1 MAETATTTAD
11 TKEAEI
17 GPMENF
23 LKNNIKTVDR
33 DLPKLLAAIKDK
45 FKKRKWPQKDNKKSF
60 KCLDL
65 LLGILGGDNKKD
77 VLMDYL
83 NTATR
88 KSMKE
93 SIKKNDPDAYDVKA
107 NIKLMLEDCRKQTN
121 ASQTDPIVNSVR
133 INLLKLLNGAKGQG
147 RKKLL
152 EDGFAFGTSTWAKAY
167 DDVIENGMAVYKQP
181 ISVQGRS
188 SVSVNLKSKIHD
200 HVMNSENDYI
210 KVLPAGDK
218 TTKGAVA
225 LNCGIREIYNAFSQK
240 NELGYDSFRKLVSG
254 KKDSATPKLRKW
266 LHETDHCQI
275 CPQRETAISAMQ
287 VLVST
292 ASSKSSLSSLRE
304 IFDNVVAVSEEALD
318 PHVGRTEL
326 AELESFIAEVALH
339 TSASEVTIKKHMKD
353 ICDLGFH
360 VYCKRKVLGAFKKF
374 RDEPMDTET
383 LGLIFDWKENAK
395 RGRGP
400 KEDASVVHN
409 IEATAVFGV
418 YVCFFSAE
426 HKETSK
432 VYVPIFTDVLDKT
445 AEAAVELIKFV
456 FEELNK
462 LEWFAPCWNKSK
474 KFNVLLMLAATFEA
488 KCFFITCLS
497 GL

>member
-65 LLGILGGDNKKD
+65 LLEILGGDNKKD

-93 SIKKNDPDAYDVKA
+93 TIKKNDPDAYDVKE

-152 EDGFAFGTSTWAKAY
+152 EDGFAFGTNTWAKAY

-210 KVLPAGDK
+210 KLENHPPGYPTTTRTNWKFAELDVKDADPANCQGLANSRTLHSTLQSESSNVLAAPTSALTLAFANPNSKPGPKRPREDDCK
-218 TTKGAVA
+218 IKAMWSQDDLAKGTKHSFWVGKY
-225 LNCGIREIYNAFSQK
+225 REVQLECQAHGVSQSGSFK
-240 NELGYDSFRKLVSG
+240 QMLDRLRSHCKEVHPIATRQARLDSFSNFF
-254 KKDSATPKLRKW
+254 TPKM
-266 LHETDHCQI
+266 
-275 CPQRETAISAMQ
+275 P
-287 VLVST
+287 
-292 ASSKSSLSSLRE
+292 
-304 IFDNVVAVSEEALD
+304 
-318 PHVGRTEL
+318 
-326 AELESFIAEVALH
+326 
-339 TSASEVTIKKHMKD
+339 
-353 ICDLGFH
+353 
-360 VYCKRKVLGAFKKF
+360 
-374 RDEPMDTET
+374 
-383 LGLIFDWKENAK
+383 
-395 RGRGP
+395 
-400 KEDASVVHN
+400 
-409 IEATAVFGV
+409 
-418 YVCFFSAE
+418 
-426 HKETSK
+426 
-432 VYVPIFTDVLDKT
+432 
-445 AEAAVELIKFV
+445 
-456 FEELNK
+456 
-462 LEWFAPCWNKSK
+462 
-474 KFNVLLMLAATFEA
+474 
-488 KCFFITCLS
+488 
-497 GL
+497 